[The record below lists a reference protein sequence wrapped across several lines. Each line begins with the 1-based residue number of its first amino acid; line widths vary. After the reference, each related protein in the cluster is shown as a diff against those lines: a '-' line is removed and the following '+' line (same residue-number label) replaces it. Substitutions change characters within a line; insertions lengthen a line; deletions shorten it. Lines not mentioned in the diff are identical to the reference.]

1 MANVTGASTN
11 LIAKTGTTFG
21 TAVQG
26 GSGDRMVV
34 DSINHSKGTEELSEA
49 GIGSGLDMTAE
60 AQAGA
65 TTPTVTI
72 EKSASYNDA
81 GQILEALLL
90 GRAAVT
96 NLGSGAY
103 GHSIYYDANRAL
115 SWATIAFTA
124 TTASLIEY
132 PSCTPTRVT
141 VTAANAPNYVKKRF
155 ELMGNDQVVVAASQV
170 NTIASLAAATVA
182 NSKRIVVRP
191 NDKFR
196 INLRTDGALADSSK
210 RNIESITIDLSVE
223 AEQVREIKN
232 SAGNGIVRLSS
243 SPPFVGTV
251 TVQFRSL
258 NDFEFV
264 TGQASGTEFKADFT
278 VTSPDLIG
286 GSFYYFEEYNFPLL
300 KIIQDYEYNVSSGA
314 ENPYTVVFKCMAAPS
329 TPTGMLDR
337 LPYKRVQNDRSTKM
351 V

>member
-1 MANVTGASTN
+1 MANVTGAATN
-11 LIAKTGTTFG
+11 LILKTGTTFG

-34 DSINHSKGTEELSEA
+34 DSINHSKGTEELTEA
-49 GIGSGLDMTAE
+49 GIGSGLEMTAE
-60 AQAGA
+60 TQAGA
-65 TTPTVTI
+65 TSPTVTI

-81 GQILEALLL
+81 GQILEALLF

-96 NLGSGAY
+96 NMGSGAY
-103 GHSIYYDANRAL
+103 SHSVYFDSTRLL
-115 SWATIAFTA
+115 SWATVAFTA
-124 TTASLIEY
+124 TTTSVIEY

-141 VTAANAPNYVKKRF
+141 VTAANAPNYVKKTL
-155 ELMGNDQVVVAASQV
+155 EMLGNDQVIVAASQV

-182 NSKRIVVRP
+182 NSKRIIVRP

-210 RNIESITIDLSVE
+210 RNIESITIDLSYE

-232 SAGNGIVRLSS
+232 SAGNGQVRATG
-243 SPPFVGTV
+243 SPPFAGTV

-258 NDFEFV
+258 SDFEFV
-264 TGQASGTEFKADFT
+264 SGQANGTEFKADFT
-278 VTSPDLIG
+278 VTDATAIG
-286 GSFYYFEEYNFPLL
+286 GSFYYFEEYNFPAL
-300 KIIQDYEYNVSSGA
+300 KIIQDYDYNVTSGG
-314 ENPYTVVFKCMAAPS
+314 ENPYTIVFKCIVPTSA
-329 TPTGMLDR
+329 PTGMLDR
-337 LPYKRVQNDRSTKM
+337 YPYKRIQNDRSTKM